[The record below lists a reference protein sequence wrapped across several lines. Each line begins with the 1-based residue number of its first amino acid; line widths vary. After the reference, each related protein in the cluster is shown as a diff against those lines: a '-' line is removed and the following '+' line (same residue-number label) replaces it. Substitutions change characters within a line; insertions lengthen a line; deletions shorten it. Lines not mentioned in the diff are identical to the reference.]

1 MWTTAQPTANI
12 RKQWAKL
19 CVCVC
24 VLVCS
29 TYPAVKLCGRADRHA
44 FIVYTCA
51 HVWESIIGDS
61 APMHTTLCGGVETL
75 LLPSFIISMSLSS
88 PVICTPCSVYVYIN
102 IYMLQNI
109 TSNTDVW
116 DSLQL
121 HSMRTKQN
129 TKNKRARFT
138 LTTTPGALQ
147 IPKVLMTR
155 LDGRDEIWQAR

>member
-1 MWTTAQPTANI
+1 
-12 RKQWAKL
+12 
-19 CVCVC
+19 
-24 VLVCS
+24 
-29 TYPAVKLCGRADRHA
+29 
-44 FIVYTCA
+44 
-51 HVWESIIGDS
+51 
-61 APMHTTLCGGVETL
+61 
-75 LLPSFIISMSLSS
+75 
-88 PVICTPCSVYVYIN
+88 
-102 IYMLQNI
+102 MLQNI

-129 TKNKRARFT
+129 TKNKGARLT